1 MCKNH
6 TVSGVKEIGG
16 RLRASPGLCV
26 LITTIFASPELRVPM
41 TTICLF
47 LFFVL
52 FCFVFVD
59 LTQYCAILCSNILTV
74 AETHKK
80 HVLHINPS
88 DVVSFPD
95 LGLIMVTC
103 LLKKKKRERERQR
116 TGRPCTHTRLPSGGA
131 ATRWRT
137 WKSAKVTTLAQ
148 EQRAKCHSSGLRK
161 CLSDRLE
168 ISCKQ
173 GGLPLPS
180 VNKTTLIS

>member
-1 MCKNH
+1 VCKNH

-16 RLRASPGLCV
+16 RLRASPELCV

-95 LGLIMVTC
+95 FGLIMVTC
-103 LLKKKKRERERQR
+103 LLKKKERERDNAQVVHALTQDCR
-116 TGRPCTHTRLPSGGA
+116 QEELLRDGIPGSQPRLQLLH
-131 ATRWRT
+131 
-137 WKSAKVTTLAQ
+137 KSRELSAIVLGYGSASPTD
-148 EQRAKCHSSGLRK
+148 LRFPV
-161 CLSDRLE
+161 
-168 ISCKQ
+168 KQ